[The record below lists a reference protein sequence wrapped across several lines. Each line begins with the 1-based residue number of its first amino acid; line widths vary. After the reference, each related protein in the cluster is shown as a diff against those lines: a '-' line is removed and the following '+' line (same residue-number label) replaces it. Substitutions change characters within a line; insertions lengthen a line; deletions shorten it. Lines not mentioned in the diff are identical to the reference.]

1 MNYIFLALL
10 SSVFWGLSP
19 FLDKFILKKLTFFT
33 AYLLKSIVIFLTS
46 IFAMFYFKDKL
57 DDYRAFILIKDQYFN
72 NLPLLILL
80 SGIFASLGTF
90 FYFFSMK
97 NSKNSYLVLSITYAL
112 PIIFFSLLVRIFIS
126 EKIKL
131 KSLIGILLVSLGL
144 ILIK

>member
-10 SSVFWGLSP
+10 SSAFWGLSP